1 MMATVTAKDL
11 KEHSSDVLGRVQYGK
26 ERIAITKNG
35 KEVAVVVSLEDARLL
50 DELEDILDGHDAL
63 AAIAEAEREGT
74 ISLADFRARL
84 GR

>member
-1 MMATVTAKDL
+1 MDAVTARDL
-11 KEHSSDVLGRVQYGK
+11 KEHSSDILGRVQYGK
-26 ERIAITKNG
+26 ERIAVTKNG

-50 DELEDILDGHDAL
+50 DALEDVLDGHDAL

-74 ISLADFRARL
+74 ISVADLRARL